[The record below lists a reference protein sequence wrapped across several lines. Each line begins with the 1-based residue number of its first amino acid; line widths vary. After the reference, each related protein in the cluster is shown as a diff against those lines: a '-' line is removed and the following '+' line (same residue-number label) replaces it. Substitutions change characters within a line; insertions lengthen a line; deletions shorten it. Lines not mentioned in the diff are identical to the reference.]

1 MNPSPLRSYW
11 LWLNSFK
18 QAGRKKDFVSQKR
31 TIYVKCVDDNW
42 PPQKFGERSVLSH
55 TAVHRLETKAAYG
68 PVLQVRQVGALA
80 SSRILSQEVLTFP

>member
-1 MNPSPLRSYW
+1 MLNVWMITGLLRS
-11 LWLNSFK
+11 S
-18 QAGRKKDFVSQKR
+18 
-31 TIYVKCVDDNW
+31 
-42 PPQKFGERSVLSH
+42 GERSVLSH